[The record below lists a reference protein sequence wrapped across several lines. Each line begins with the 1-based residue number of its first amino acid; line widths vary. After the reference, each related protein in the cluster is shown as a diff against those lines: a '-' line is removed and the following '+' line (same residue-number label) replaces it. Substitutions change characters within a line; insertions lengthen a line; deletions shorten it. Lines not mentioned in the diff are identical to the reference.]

1 MDACTLAQVAY
12 KAPLIFCIEAM
23 HRLQK
28 PEEDSPDNPILKVKG
43 AKLKVKMCP
52 AWLERTAPV
61 LFQRRGQVPGSPA
74 RSAL

>member
-12 KAPLIFCIEAM
+12 KAPLIFCIKAM

-52 AWLERTAPV
+52 A
-61 LFQRRGQVPGSPA
+61 
-74 RSAL
+74 